1 MVATHGCKGNFDV
14 ATAKLANLSGCLQE
28 GLGDLWPIG
37 EAVHEDVN
45 LAKVLLNIPGN
56 I

>member
-1 MVATHGCKGNFDV
+1 MAEIVASDV
-14 ATAKLANLSGCLQE
+14 MITEWANLSGCLQE